1 MHGQG
6 AVVDAMANA
15 WTRVSGFSEAVIG
28 WIAASEGTMQ

>member
-15 WTRVSGFSEAVIG
+15 WTRVSGFSKAGIA
-28 WIAASEGTMQ
+28 WIAASEATMQ